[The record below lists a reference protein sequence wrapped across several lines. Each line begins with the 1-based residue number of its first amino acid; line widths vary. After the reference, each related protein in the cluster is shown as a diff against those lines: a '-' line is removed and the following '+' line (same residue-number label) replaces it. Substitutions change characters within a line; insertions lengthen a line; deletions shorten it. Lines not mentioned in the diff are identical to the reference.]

1 MILKSQLFDF
11 LPIGYVFQSR
21 IITKA
26 ERISWF
32 LIFPFFLFI
41 FVVLNDYDY
50 FLFTLNFLV
59 IISSYEIG
67 YLYNDIITTRS
78 EKEPTIRHTDFHEK
92 NFIYCVIIRVAFS
105 VFISTIVWFVYD
117 FVSFLWVL
125 TSAFMLNL
133 FFYLH
138 NTIRSKFNVI
148 TYFLLVCGR
157 YTFPVF
163 IFSTSP
169 QILSVILI
177 FPLCRTLEHA
187 CKKKYGFSRLQKLVG
202 NPDFFRVWYLSTAS
216 IIIYLLTDDII
227 CFYIS
232 IYFLF
237 LRLLALLVSEI
248 KFFKRNKHDSY

>member
-1 MILKSQLFDF
+1 MILKSKLFNF

-32 LIFPFFLFI
+32 LIFPSFLSI

-59 IISSYEIG
+59 VISSYEIG
-67 YLYNDIITTRS
+67 YLYNDIITTKK
-78 EKEPTIRHTDFHEK
+78 EKEPTLRHADFHEE
-92 NFIYCVIIRVAFS
+92 NFIYCVIIRVVFS
-105 VFISTIVWFVYD
+105 IFISTIIWFVYD
-117 FVSFLWVL
+117 FVTFLWAFS
-125 TSAFMLNL
+125 SAVILNL

-138 NTIRSKFNVI
+138 NTIRSRFNVI

-157 YTFPVF
+157 YVFPIF
-163 IFSTSP
+163 IFSTNY
-169 QILSVILI
+169 QILSIILI

-187 CKKKYGFSRLQKLVG
+187 CKKKYGFSRLQSLIG
-202 NPDFFRVWYLSTAS
+202 NPDFFRVWYLSIVS
-216 IIIYLLTDDII
+216 ITIYSLFDDIN

-232 IYFLF
+232 MYFLC
-237 LRLLALLVSEI
+237 LRLLALFVSET
-248 KFFKRNKHDSY
+248 KFFKRNKHGSY